1 MTFVSS
7 DICSV
12 TQTIPLEILA
22 EPLKVPDEP
31 LLKTE
36 DKPQP
41 SQEKPSTETVEEKP
55 QENTSSKSSPE
66 IRVQTPSTEAENDIE
81 DDAEELALKTK
92 DKSSELNISTNAL
105 APHGSTLS
113 LDKDG
118 MSIDSLDIS
127 NDRRQ
132 IPNNN

>member
-1 MTFVSS
+1 
-7 DICSV
+7 
-12 TQTIPLEILA
+12 LEILA
-22 EPLKVPDEP
+22 EPIKVPDEP

-41 SQEKPSTETVEEKP
+41 SQEKSSTETVEEKP